1 MRLLCVRN
9 ASRAR
14 VLRLQHPLIAAPVQ
28 MTRRAQPE
36 IHNKLLRPRQAAPA
50 PSPALA
56 LARTL
61 AVSAAEVDVDVD

>member
-9 ASRAR
+9 AYRAR

-36 IHNKLLRPRQAAPA
+36 IHNKLLRPHQAAPA
-50 PSPALA
+50 PAPAPSP
-56 LARTL
+56 
-61 AVSAAEVDVDVD
+61 AVSAAEVDVD